1 MIGVVFGEVFT
12 KVFPYI
18 VPLIFITS
26 TFAVADHFI
35 GLIRNAIGGDGGKSR
50 RSG

>member
-1 MIGVVFGEVFT
+1 MVSVVFGEVFT

-18 VPLIFITS
+18 APLVFVIS
-26 TFAVADHFI
+26 AFAVADQFI
-35 GLIRNAIGGDGGKSR
+35 DLIRKAINGGGKQSR

>member
-12 KVFPYI
+12 NVFPYI
-18 VPLIFITS
+18 APLVFMVS
-26 TFAVADHFI
+26 AFAVADRFVE
-35 GLIRNAIGGDGGKSR
+35 LIFNAIRSGAKSR